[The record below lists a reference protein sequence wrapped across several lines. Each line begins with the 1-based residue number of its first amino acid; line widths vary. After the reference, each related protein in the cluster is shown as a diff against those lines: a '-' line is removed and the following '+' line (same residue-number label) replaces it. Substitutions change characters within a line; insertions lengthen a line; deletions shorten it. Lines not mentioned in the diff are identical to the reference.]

1 MCMRSL
7 RPFEKDEKQ
16 WRGYWR
22 GSWGS
27 SPGAQGDLGK
37 SSELMRSEKGPVMG
51 QLAGSSGCQDFNKP
65 GVPSTGMPLAAPVSV
80 DTDYHRGGSQASF
93 QTDCWAVAGN
103 VLATSWVCNAHRS
116 KEWCLRECSF
126 WSQRVNYAK
135 WYVHL
140 SNEPF
145 LNVCYPLS
153 RCWAHACC
161 LSGTLQCHP
170 IWTLTPCIGQCLQK
184 FRF

>member
-51 QLAGSSGCQDFNKP
+51 QLAGSGCQDFNKP